1 MPSSGSFLRQ
11 LSGKEGWKSTSWR
24 WGGNNKKKKYNNM
37 CENSSGSGRF
47 ETSLTQME
55 GLNMYG
61 NGVENGLVLR
71 KRVMV
76 VVDQTSHSKH
86 AMMWA
91 LTHVA
96 NKGDLLTLL
105 HVISP
110 TPKTSQ
116 SSSSSSSS
124 CSPFLATSLGSL
136 CKACKP
142 EVTYTNFA
150 DTSLHEVLTSFA
162 CVLLAFAH
170 GVNSNIQVEV
180 EALIIQGPKLAT
192 VMSQVKKLA
201 VSVLV
206 LGQKRP
212 SPFLNCLCWTSRS
225 EEFVEQCINNVADC
239 LTIGVRKQS
248 KGVGGYLISTRW
260 QKNFWLL
267 A

>member
-1 MPSSGSFLRQ
+1 MPSSGAFLRQ
-11 LSGKEGWKSTSWR
+11 LSGKEAWKSTSWR
-24 WGGNNKKKKYNNM
+24 WGGIGNTKYNN
-37 CENSSGSGRF
+37 NVGGTGYSGGF
-47 ETSLTQME
+47 EME

-76 VVDQTSHSKH
+76 VVDQSSHSKH

-91 LTHVA
+91 LTHVT

-105 HVISP
+105 HIISP
-110 TPKTSQ
+110 SQ
-116 SSSSSSSS
+116 DGSDS
-124 CSPFLATSLGSL
+124 CSTYLANSLGSL

-142 EVTYTNFA
+142 EV
-150 DTSLHEVLTSFA
+150 
-162 CVLLAFAH
+162 
-170 GVNSNIQVEV
+170 EV
-180 EALIIQGPKLAT
+180 EALVIQGPKLAT
-192 VMSQVKKLA
+192 VMSQVKKLE

-212 SPFLNCLCWTSRS
+212 SAFLNCLCLFGTSSSS
-225 EEFVEQCINNVADC
+225 EEFVEQCINNADC